1 MKKQVRTITEGSM
14 MLAII
19 GLFLFLNL
27 QFAGILQTYFIIF
40 IPIPILIYTIRYGFR
55 SGLVVSFGAMFL
67 SIMLGNIITL
77 FYIGGGLLVG
87 LAYGYGVNSNKSNDW
102 LLIVATLINA
112 ISLFVETYVLAAFI
126 GYDLYKDTEA
136 LIESLKGIDGLV
148 LPDNF
153 LAQVLAITP
162 IILLL
167 TGFLQALMTH
177 LLSVT
182 LLKRLNITVRKMKPL
197 QHIQLPKWLG
207 VIALLGL
214 FTSTFLYQ
222 SGDEN
227 LQIVASLMLFISALI
242 VISDAFILIAIYG
255 RRTNRK
261 YLPTFAM
268 LALILLPTVLIY
280 GFIGLGLL
288 DCFTDIRKRIELI
301 TI

>member
-40 IPIPILIYTIRYGFR
+40 IPLPILIYTIRFGFR
-55 SGLVVSFGAMFL
+55 NGLVVSFGAIFL

-87 LAYGYGVNSNKSNDW
+87 LAYGYGVNTNKSNDW
-102 LLIVATLINA
+102 LLFVATLINA
-112 ISLFVETYVLAAFI
+112 ISLFIETYVLAAFI
-126 GYDLYKDTEA
+126 GYDLYKDTEL

-153 LAQVLAITP
+153 MAQVLAITP

-222 SGDEN
+222 SGEEN
-227 LQIVASLMLFISALI
+227 LQIIASLMLFISALT

-301 TI
+301 TL

>member
-40 IPIPILIYTIRYGFR
+40 IPLPILIYTIRFGFR
-55 SGLVVSFGAMFL
+55 NGLVVSFGAIFL

-87 LAYGYGVNSNKSNDW
+87 LAYGYGVNTNKSNDW
-102 LLIVATLINA
+102 LLFVATLINA

-126 GYDLYKDTEA
+126 GYDLYKDTEL

-153 LAQVLAITP
+153 MAQVLAITP

-207 VIALLGL
+207 IIALLGL

-227 LQIVASLMLFISALI
+227 LQIIASLMLFISALT

-301 TI
+301 TL

>member
-1 MKKQVRTITEGSM
+1 
-14 MLAII
+14 ML
-19 GLFLFLNL
+19 
-27 QFAGILQTYFIIF
+27 
-40 IPIPILIYTIRYGFR
+40 
-55 SGLVVSFGAMFL
+55 
-67 SIMLGNIITL
+67 
-77 FYIGGGLLVG
+77 
-87 LAYGYGVNSNKSNDW
+87 SNP
-102 LLIVATLINA
+102 
-112 ISLFVETYVLAAFI
+112 
-126 GYDLYKDTEA
+126 
-136 LIESLKGIDGLV
+136 ESLKGIDGLV

-177 LLSVT
+177 LLSIT

-214 FTSTFLYQ
+214 FSSTFLYQ
-222 SGDEN
+222 SGDQN
-227 LQIVASLMLFISALI
+227 LQIVASLMLFISAI
-242 VISDAFILIAIYG
+242 TVIGDAFILITIYG
-255 RRTNRK
+255 KRTNRK

>member
-40 IPIPILIYTIRYGFR
+40 IPLPILIYTIRFGFR
-55 SGLVVSFGAMFL
+55 NGLVVSFGAIFL

-87 LAYGYGVNSNKSNDW
+87 LAYGYGVNTNKSNDW
-102 LLIVATLINA
+102 LLFVATLINA

-126 GYDLYKDTEA
+126 GYDLYKDTEL

-153 LAQVLAITP
+153 MAQVLAITP

-207 VIALLGL
+207 IIALLGL

-222 SGDEN
+222 SGEEN
-227 LQIVASLMLFISALI
+227 LQIIASLMLFISALT

-301 TI
+301 TL

>member
-1 MKKQVRTITEGSM
+1 MKKQVRNITEGSM

-102 LLIVATLINA
+102 LLIVSTLINA
-112 ISLFVETYVLAAFI
+112 ISLIVETYVLAAFI

-177 LLSVT
+177 LLSIT

-214 FTSTFLYQ
+214 FSSTFLYQ
-222 SGDEN
+222 SGDQN
-227 LQIVASLMLFISALI
+227 LQIVASLMLFISAI
-242 VISDAFILIAIYG
+242 TVIGDAFILITIYG
-255 RRTNRK
+255 KRTNRK

>member
-102 LLIVATLINA
+102 LLIVSTLINA
-112 ISLFVETYVLAAFI
+112 ISLIVETYVLAAFI

-177 LLSVT
+177 LLSIT

-214 FTSTFLYQ
+214 FSSTFLYQ
-222 SGDEN
+222 SGDQN
-227 LQIVASLMLFISALI
+227 LQIVASLMLFISAI
-242 VISDAFILIAIYG
+242 TVIGDAFILITIYG
-255 RRTNRK
+255 KRTNRK

>member
-40 IPIPILIYTIRYGFR
+40 IPLPILIYTIRYGFK
-55 SGLVVSFGAMFL
+55 SGLIVSFGAIFL
-67 SIMLGNIITL
+67 SIMLGNIIAL

-87 LAYGYGVNSNKSNDW
+87 LAYGYGVNTNKSNDW
-102 LLIVATLINA
+102 LLFVSTLINA

-136 LIESLKGIDGLV
+136 LIESLKGIEGLV

-153 LAQVLAITP
+153 MAQVLAITP

-207 VIALLGL
+207 FIALLGL
-214 FTSTFLYQ
+214 FSSTFLYQ

-227 LQIVASLMLFISALI
+227 LQIVASLMLFISAI
-242 VISDAFILIAIYG
+242 TIIGDAFILIAIYG
-255 RRTNRK
+255 KRTNRK

-268 LALILLPTVLIY
+268 LALILLPTILIY

-301 TI
+301 TL

>member
-40 IPIPILIYTIRYGFR
+40 IPLPILIYTIRYGFR
-55 SGLVVSFGAMFL
+55 SGLVVSFGALFL

-102 LLIVATLINA
+102 LLFVSTLINA

-153 LAQVLAITP
+153 MAQVLAITP

-207 VIALLGL
+207 IIALLGL

-227 LQIVASLMLFISALI
+227 LQIIASLMLFISALT

-255 RRTNRK
+255 KRTNRK

-301 TI
+301 TL

>member
-40 IPIPILIYTIRYGFR
+40 IPLPILIYTIRFGFR
-55 SGLVVSFGAMFL
+55 NGLVVSFGAIFL

-87 LAYGYGVNSNKSNDW
+87 LAYGYGVNTNKSNDW
-102 LLIVATLINA
+102 LLFVATLINA

-126 GYDLYKDTEA
+126 GYDLYKDTEL

-153 LAQVLAITP
+153 MAQVLAITP

-182 LLKRLNITVRKMKPL
+182 LLKRLNISVRKMKPL

-227 LQIVASLMLFISALI
+227 LQIIASLMLFISALT

-301 TI
+301 TL

>member
-40 IPIPILIYTIRYGFR
+40 IPLPILIYTIRFGFR
-55 SGLVVSFGAMFL
+55 NGLVVSFGAIFL

-87 LAYGYGVNSNKSNDW
+87 LAYGYGVNTNKSNDW
-102 LLIVATLINA
+102 LLFVATLINA

-126 GYDLYKDTEA
+126 GYDLYKDTEL

-153 LAQVLAITP
+153 MAQVLAITP

-227 LQIVASLMLFISALI
+227 LQIIASLMLFISALT

-301 TI
+301 TL

>member
-40 IPIPILIYTIRYGFR
+40 IPLPILIYTIRYGFR

-102 LLIVATLINA
+102 LLFVSTLINA

-136 LIESLKGIDGLV
+136 LIESLKDIDGLV

-153 LAQVLAITP
+153 MAQVLAITP

-222 SGDEN
+222 SGDQN
-227 LQIVASLMLFISALI
+227 LQIVASLMLFISALT

-255 RRTNRK
+255 KRTNRK

-301 TI
+301 TL

>member
-102 LLIVATLINA
+102 LLIVSTLINA
-112 ISLFVETYVLAAFI
+112 ISLIVETYVLAAFI

-136 LIESLKGIDGLV
+136 LIESLKGIEGLV

-177 LLSVT
+177 LLSIT

-214 FTSTFLYQ
+214 FSSTFLYQ
-222 SGDEN
+222 SGDQN
-227 LQIVASLMLFISALI
+227 LQIVASLMLFISAI
-242 VISDAFILIAIYG
+242 TVIGDAFILIAIYG
-255 RRTNRK
+255 KRTNRK

>member
-40 IPIPILIYTIRYGFR
+40 IPLPILIYTIRYGFKN
-55 SGLVVSFGAMFL
+55 GLIVSFGALFL
-67 SIMLGNIITL
+67 SIILGNIITL

-87 LAYGYGVNSNKSNDW
+87 LAYGYGVNTNKSNDW
-102 LLIVATLINA
+102 ILIVSTIINA
-112 ISLFVETYVLAAFI
+112 ISLFVETYILAAFI
-126 GYDLYKDTEA
+126 GYDLVKDTEA
-136 LIESLKGIDGLV
+136 LVESLRKIDGLV

-153 LAQVLAITP
+153 INQVLILTP

-167 TGFLQALMTH
+167 TGFIQALLTH

-182 LLKRLNITVRKMKPL
+182 LLKRLNITIRKMKPL

-207 VIALLGL
+207 FITLIGL
-214 FTSTFLYQ
+214 FGSTLLYQ
-222 SGDEN
+222 STDEK
-227 LQIVASLMLFISALI
+227 LKMIATVILFISMLI
-242 VISDAFILIAIYG
+242 VIGDAFVLITIYG
-255 RRTNRK
+255 KRTNRK
-261 YLPTFAM
+261 FLPTFAM

-280 GFIGLGLL
+280 AFIGLGLL

>member
-40 IPIPILIYTIRYGFR
+40 IPLPILIYTIRYGFKN
-55 SGLVVSFGAMFL
+55 GLIVSFGAIFL

-87 LAYGYGVNSNKSNDW
+87 LVYGYGVNSNKSNDW
-102 LLIVATLINA
+102 LLFVSTFINA
-112 ISLFVETYVLAAFI
+112 ISLLLETYVLAAFI
-126 GYDLYKDTEA
+126 GYDLFKDTEA
-136 LIESLKGIDGLV
+136 LIESLNGIEGLV

-167 TGFLQALMTH
+167 TGFLQALITH

-182 LLKRLNITVRKMKPL
+182 LLKRLNIVVRKMKPL

-214 FTSTFLYQ
+214 FSSTFLYQ
-222 SGDEN
+222 SNDGN
-227 LQIVASLMLFISALI
+227 LQIVASLMLFVSALI
-242 VISDAFILIAIYG
+242 IIADAFILIAIYG
-255 RRTNRK
+255 KRTNRK

-301 TI
+301 TL

>member
-1 MKKQVRTITEGSM
+1 

-102 LLIVATLINA
+102 LLIVSTLINA
-112 ISLFVETYVLAAFI
+112 ISLIVETYVLAAFI

-136 LIESLKGIDGLV
+136 LIESLKGIEGLV

-177 LLSVT
+177 LLSIT

-214 FTSTFLYQ
+214 FSSTFLYQ
-222 SGDEN
+222 SGDQN
-227 LQIVASLMLFISALI
+227 LQIVASLMLFISAI
-242 VISDAFILIAIYG
+242 TVIGDAFILITIYG
-255 RRTNRK
+255 KRTNRK

>member
-40 IPIPILIYTIRYGFR
+40 IPLPILIYTIRYGFR

-102 LLIVATLINA
+102 LLFVSTLINA

-153 LAQVLAITP
+153 MAQVLAITP

-222 SGDEN
+222 SGDQN
-227 LQIVASLMLFISALI
+227 LQIVASLMLFISALT

-255 RRTNRK
+255 KRTNRK

>member
-40 IPIPILIYTIRYGFR
+40 IPLPILIYTIRYGFR
-55 SGLVVSFGAMFL
+55 SGLVVSFGAIFL

-102 LLIVATLINA
+102 LLFVSTLINA

-153 LAQVLAITP
+153 MAQVLAITP

-207 VIALLGL
+207 IIALLGL

-227 LQIVASLMLFISALI
+227 LQIIASLMLFISALT

-255 RRTNRK
+255 KRTNRK

-301 TI
+301 TL

>member
-40 IPIPILIYTIRYGFR
+40 IPLPILIYTIRFGFR
-55 SGLVVSFGAMFL
+55 NGLVVSFGAIFL

-87 LAYGYGVNSNKSNDW
+87 LAYGYGVNTNKSNDW
-102 LLIVATLINA
+102 LLFVATLINA

-126 GYDLYKDTEA
+126 GYDLYKDTEL

-153 LAQVLAITP
+153 MAQVLAITP

-222 SGDEN
+222 SGEEN
-227 LQIVASLMLFISALI
+227 LQIIASLMLFISALT

-301 TI
+301 TL

>member
-102 LLIVATLINA
+102 LLIVSTLINA
-112 ISLFVETYVLAAFI
+112 ISLIVETYVLAAFI

-136 LIESLKGIDGLV
+136 LIESLKGIEGLV

-177 LLSVT
+177 LLSIT

-214 FTSTFLYQ
+214 FSSTFLYQ
-222 SGDEN
+222 SGDQN
-227 LQIVASLMLFISALI
+227 LQIVASLMLFISAI
-242 VISDAFILIAIYG
+242 TVIGDAFILITIYG
-255 RRTNRK
+255 KRTNRK

>member
-1 MKKQVRTITEGSM
+1 

-102 LLIVATLINA
+102 LLIVSTLINA
-112 ISLFVETYVLAAFI
+112 ISLIVETYVLAAFI

-177 LLSVT
+177 LLSIT

-214 FTSTFLYQ
+214 FSSTFLYQ
-222 SGDEN
+222 SGDQN
-227 LQIVASLMLFISALI
+227 LQIVASLMLFISAI
-242 VISDAFILIAIYG
+242 TVIGDAFILITIYG
-255 RRTNRK
+255 KRTNRK

>member
-1 MKKQVRTITEGSM
+1 

-40 IPIPILIYTIRYGFR
+40 IPLPILIYTIRFGFR
-55 SGLVVSFGAMFL
+55 NGLVVSFGAIFL

-87 LAYGYGVNSNKSNDW
+87 LAYGYGVNTNKSNDW
-102 LLIVATLINA
+102 LLFVATLINA
-112 ISLFVETYVLAAFI
+112 ISLFIETYVLAAFI
-126 GYDLYKDTEA
+126 GYDLYKDTEL

-153 LAQVLAITP
+153 MAQVLAITP

-222 SGDEN
+222 SGEEN
-227 LQIVASLMLFISALI
+227 LQIIASLMLFISALT

-301 TI
+301 TL

>member
-40 IPIPILIYTIRYGFR
+40 IPLPILIYTIRYGFS
-55 SGLVVSFGAMFL
+55 SGLVVSFGALFL

-102 LLIVATLINA
+102 LLFVSTLINA

-126 GYDLYKDTEA
+126 GYDLYKDTEL

-197 QHIQLPKWLG
+197 HHIQLPKWLG

-227 LQIVASLMLFISALI
+227 LQIVASLMLFVSALV
-242 VISDAFILIAIYG
+242 VIGDAFILIAIYG
-255 RRTNRK
+255 KRTNRK

>member
-40 IPIPILIYTIRYGFR
+40 IPLPILIYTIRYGFR
-55 SGLVVSFGAMFL
+55 SGLVVSFGALFL

-102 LLIVATLINA
+102 LLFVSTLINA

-126 GYDLYKDTEA
+126 GYDLYKDTEL

-227 LQIVASLMLFISALI
+227 LQIVASLMLFISALV
-242 VISDAFILIAIYG
+242 VIGDAFILIAIYG
-255 RRTNRK
+255 KRTNRK

>member
-40 IPIPILIYTIRYGFR
+40 IPLPILIYTIRYGFK

-87 LAYGYGVNSNKSNDW
+87 LVYGYGVNSNKSNDW
-102 LLIVATLINA
+102 LLFVSTLINA

-136 LIESLKGIDGLV
+136 LIESLKGIEGLV

-153 LAQVLAITP
+153 MAQVLAITP

-182 LLKRLNITVRKMKPL
+182 ILKRLNIVVRKMKPL

-207 VIALLGL
+207 FIALLGL
-214 FTSTFLYQ
+214 FSSTILYQ
-222 SGDEN
+222 SGDQN
-227 LQIVASLMLFISALI
+227 LQIVASLILFVSALI
-242 VISDAFILIAIYG
+242 IIGDAFILIAIYG
-255 RRTNRK
+255 KRTNRK

-301 TI
+301 TL

>member
-1 MKKQVRTITEGSM
+1 

-102 LLIVATLINA
+102 LLIVSTLINA
-112 ISLFVETYVLAAFI
+112 ISLIVETYVLAAFI

-136 LIESLKGIDGLV
+136 LIESLKGIEGLV

-177 LLSVT
+177 LLSIT

-214 FTSTFLYQ
+214 FSSTFLYQ
-222 SGDEN
+222 SGDQN
-227 LQIVASLMLFISALI
+227 LQIVASLMLFISAI
-242 VISDAFILIAIYG
+242 TVIGDAFILIAIYG
-255 RRTNRK
+255 KRTNRK

>member
-40 IPIPILIYTIRYGFR
+40 IPLPILIYTIRYGFR
-55 SGLVVSFGAMFL
+55 SGLVVSFGALFL

-102 LLIVATLINA
+102 LLFVSTLINA

-126 GYDLYKDTEA
+126 GYDLYKDTEL

-227 LQIVASLMLFISALI
+227 LQIVASLMLFVSALV
-242 VISDAFILIAIYG
+242 VIGDAFILIAIYG
-255 RRTNRK
+255 KRTNRK

>member
-40 IPIPILIYTIRYGFR
+40 IPLPILIYTIRYGFR

-102 LLIVATLINA
+102 LLFVSTLINA

-136 LIESLKGIDGLV
+136 LIESLKGIEGLV

-153 LAQVLAITP
+153 MAQVLAITP

-242 VISDAFILIAIYG
+242 VIGDAFILIAIYG
-255 RRTNRK
+255 KRTNRK

>member
-40 IPIPILIYTIRYGFR
+40 IPLPILIYTIRYGFK
-55 SGLVVSFGAMFL
+55 SGLIVSFGAIFL

-87 LAYGYGVNSNKSNDW
+87 LAYGYGVNTNKSNDW
-102 LLIVATLINA
+102 LLFVSTLINA

-136 LIESLKGIDGLV
+136 LIESLKGIEGLV

-153 LAQVLAITP
+153 MAQVLAITP

-207 VIALLGL
+207 FIALLGL
-214 FTSTFLYQ
+214 FSSTFLYQ

-227 LQIVASLMLFISALI
+227 LQIVASLMLFISALTI
-242 VISDAFILIAIYG
+242 IGDAFILIAIYG
-255 RRTNRK
+255 KRTNRK

-301 TI
+301 TL

>member
-40 IPIPILIYTIRYGFR
+40 IPLPILIYTIRYGFR

>member
-1 MKKQVRTITEGSM
+1 

-40 IPIPILIYTIRYGFR
+40 IPLPILIYTIRFGFR
-55 SGLVVSFGAMFL
+55 NGLVVSFGAIFL

-87 LAYGYGVNSNKSNDW
+87 LAYGYGVNTNKSNDW
-102 LLIVATLINA
+102 LLFVATLINA

-126 GYDLYKDTEA
+126 GYDLYKDTEL

-153 LAQVLAITP
+153 MAQILAITP

-222 SGDEN
+222 SGDQN
-227 LQIVASLMLFISALI
+227 LQIVASLMLFISALT

-301 TI
+301 TL